1 MFQSLTESVTFII
14 GKDPEEVIEA
24 FKEYNN
30 NLPEYLRYKQ
40 LNPADSKMAIIPGI
54 SYIEFHRTVWI
65 QEEYKKGG
73 KE

>member
-40 LNPADSKMAIIPGI
+40 FNPADKMAIIPGI

>member
-1 MFQSLTESVTFII
+1 MFQKITESITFII
-14 GKDPEEVIEA
+14 GEDPEEVIEA

-30 NLPEYLRYKQ
+30 NLPESLRYKQ
-40 LNPADSKMAIIPGI
+40 RNPEDKMAIIPGI
-54 SYIEFHRTVWI
+54 SYINFYRTVLI